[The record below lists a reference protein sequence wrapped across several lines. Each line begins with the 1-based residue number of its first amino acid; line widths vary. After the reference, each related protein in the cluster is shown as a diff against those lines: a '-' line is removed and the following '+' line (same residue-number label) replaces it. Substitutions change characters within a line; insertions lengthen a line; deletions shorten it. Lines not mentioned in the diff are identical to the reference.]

1 MTEFFVFKFYIFT
14 WFKWSLFFRAVL
26 GAQQYSQVALPP
38 APSTSP
44 TRESTLTRRP
54 RPRSVVYVGSHSR
67 RCTVYE
73 CGPMYDDTYPP
84 LHPEDFKCRVGG
96 SCARSGAGVR
106 RPRGP
111 SWASHTFRTWT
122 GPVLWGSRA
131 ELTGSCR
138 LGRRRTTGI
147 FPPGEGAAPPRRQG
161 PAGTS
166 EHAPRVPHCRIKGAF
181 LLKNK

>member
-1 MTEFFVFKFYIFT
+1 MTEVFVFKFYIFT
-14 WFKWSLFFRAVL
+14 WFKWSLFFGAVL

-54 RPRSVVYVGSHSR
+54 RPRSVVYVGSHPR

-96 SCARSGAGVR
+96 SCAREWGRGEETP
-106 RPRGP
+106 RPLLGQP
-111 SWASHTFRTWT
+111 HLQDMDRTRPL
-122 GPVLWGSRA
+122 G
-131 ELTGSCR
+131 LTGR
-138 LGRRRTTGI
+138 AHRQLQAGEAADNWHLPARGRSSATT
-147 FPPGEGAAPPRRQG
+147 PPGSGGDLRAC
-161 PAGTS
+161 
-166 EHAPRVPHCRIKGAF
+166 APRATLSNQGRVSP
-181 LLKNK
+181 